1 MTSFAVDEDGV
12 VWAWGLNNLGQTGT
26 GSTETDITLPTPV
39 VGMSAKDLSEDGQHV
54 RVVAMEGGEHHALF
68 LTSNG
73 RVYACGRAN
82 AGQIGLPQDDPVFVA
97 RGEDRDH
104 LRVPT
109 RVRFPDE
116 DEEDPI
122 VMISCGLHN
131 NAAISKKGAMYCW
144 GQGMQGELGLKDE
157 EEVWTPTV
165 VVRRDGGKWM
175 AVHVSCGGQHTVGL
189 FMSKGD

>member
-1 MTSFAVDEDGV
+1 VDEDGLL
-12 VWAWGLNNLGQTGT
+12 WAWGLNNLGQTGT

-39 VGMSAKDLSEDGQHV
+39 VGMSTKELSEDGQQI

-82 AGQIGLPQDDPVFVA
+82 AGQIGLPQDDPVFID

-104 LRVPT
+104 IRVPV

-116 DEEDPI
+116 DEDDPI
-122 VMISCGLHN
+122 VLISCGPHN
-131 NAAISKKGAMYCW
+131 NAAVSKKGAMYCW
-144 GQGMQGELGLKDE
+144 GQGTQGELGLKDQ

-165 VVRRDGGKWM
+165 VVRREGGKWK